1 MNISTNNIK
10 LNLNKSRISD
20 KNEKWIEQ
28 DIIVPDNMPDA
39 VKIINISSIPYVN
52 DVEINNGRAKV
63 VGKINYSVTYRAN
76 DEQMNI
82 RGLNVSY
89 PYTVNIENNIEQTK
103 ELTSPQYISGRYV
116 KYTQNGNTLY
126 LKDDCRSKVLN
137 LLYYEN
143 IVDDNDLPQI
153 TYKEALA
160 IATYVAQVGMFK
172 KAIATNNSA
181 LMQMSQVLER
191 KTAYYIDQARVPD
204 SISQNEMNEI
214 LDVKASYDRKVYGKS
229 YKPIK

>member
-1 MNISTNNIK
+1 MELFDFHYAQVLANQLYNTDMEPEDFEELGLLAFDRIGNKRSILHNSCVKVSSNNTIT
-10 LNLNKSRISD
+10 LPENCGRIEALTY
-20 KNEKWIEQ
+20 NFE
-28 DIIVPDNMPDA
+28 DA
-39 VKIINISSIPYVN
+39 NFDSPLHDYG
-52 DVEINNGRAKV
+52 DVD
-63 VGKINYSVTYRAN
+63 S
-76 DEQMNI
+76 
-82 RGLNVSY
+82 
-89 PYTVNIENNIEQTK
+89 VNIENNIEQTK

-126 LKDDCRSKVLN
+126 LKDDCRGKVLN

-181 LMQMSQVLER
+181 LMQMSQSLER